1 MAWRFIQNSGLEKR
15 AKRRAVY
22 RAQSRV
28 GRYRKE
34 LRISAAE
41 LARQIDLPV
50 NRITGSINGQYGLAT
65 WFGTSAEFWLN
76 LQKRYELRLAR
87 EEVGSLWKNIFDR
100 RYPAYRSILNSPID
114 LATSHYEKS
123 QHH

>member
-41 LARQIDLPV
+41 LARQIDL
-50 NRITGSINGQYGLAT
+50 R
-65 WFGTSAEFWLN
+65 
-76 LQKRYELRLAR
+76 
-87 EEVGSLWKNIFDR
+87 
-100 RYPAYRSILNSPID
+100 
-114 LATSHYEKS
+114 
-123 QHH
+123 

>member
-1 MAWRFIQNSGLEKR
+1 
-15 AKRRAVY
+15 
-22 RAQSRV
+22 
-28 GRYRKE
+28 
-34 LRISAAE
+34 
-41 LARQIDLPV
+41 V

-100 RYPAYRSILNSPID
+100 RYPAYRSILNSPD
-114 LATSHYEKS
+114 RLSYSSHYEKS